1 MSLPTELKFDTT
13 VLNRIP
19 ILVGQSNF
27 SIWAKKIQ
35 STLMTYSVWEIID
48 GSIRW
53 QDVATFHAAIT
64 AATGP
69 LVVAAAPAYYTA
81 MAESNRWLQHDR
93 KICRFL
99 GTIIGDHLQ
108 QYIDFNWEN
117 QVTYP
122 SVTKKVLDTLTL
134 LFGSTGLSGQFLKFH
149 QLTHMHIRTKHATED
164 MAQIASLFEDMH
176 SAGLNLQE
184 DFKAMLLLTR
194 LPDDY
199 FQFSST
205 LVQTVAEPDF
215 TCDLVTARI
224 TAELNMRSSRSL
236 SSRISEVQ
244 VSEHSANRTIAIR

>member
-13 VLNRIP
+13 ILNRIP
-19 ILVGQSNF
+19 ILVSQSNF

-35 STLMTYSVWEIID
+35 STLMTYSVWEIVN
-48 GSIRW
+48 GSICW
-53 QDVATFHAAIT
+53 QDVATFHATVQAS
-64 AATGP
+64 AGP
-69 LVVAAAPAYYTA
+69 PVVAAAPAHYTA
-81 MAESNRWLQHDR
+81 MAESNRWLQHDC
-93 KICRFL
+93 KICGFL
-99 GTIIGDHLQ
+99 GTVIGDHLQ

-122 SVTKKVLDTLTL
+122 SIAKKVLDMLTL
-134 LFGSTGLSGQFLKFH
+134 LFGSTGLSGRFLKFH
-149 QLTHMHIRTKHATED
+149 QLTRMHIRTKHATED
-164 MAQIASLFEDMH
+164 MVQIASLFEDMC

-184 DFKAMLLLTR
+184 DFKAMLLLTH

-215 TCDLVTARI
+215 TCDLVTACI
-224 TAELNMRSSRSL
+224 TAELNMRSSHSL

-244 VSEHSANRTIAIR
+244 VSEHSAN